1 MRLTVGPKRLLL
13 AVALLLSVLALA
25 AAPAGATTA
34 PTLSASAF
42 WQLNDANHN
51 AVSLQVTR
59 APGSANVF
67 IFVNQQF
74 CDTTTDEA
82 VFRGFTAQVPVK
94 GVAQINAQLRHAVLA
109 TTITGRETEQRL
121 PNCAAPTGIPTF
133 VDLGQVT
140 VGIAAAWIGNG
151 PITDVQPGIQARA
164 ASATG
169 AIVGPNTLFLGP
181 LGSSVTAEMRRSTL

>member
-1 MRLTVGPKRLLL
+1 MRLIVGPKRLLL
-13 AVALLLSVLALA
+13 AVTLLLSTLALA
-25 AAPAGATTA
+25 AAPAGAATP

-67 IFVNQQF
+67 ILVNQQF
-74 CDTTTDEA
+74 CDTATNEA
-82 VFRGFTAQVPVK
+82 VFRGFSAQVPVK
-94 GVAQINAQLRHAVLA
+94 GIAVINAQLKHAVLA
-109 TTITGRETEQRL
+109 TTITGRQTEQRL
-121 PNCAAPTGIPTF
+121 ANCAAPTGIPTF

-140 VGIAAAWIGNG
+140 TGIAAAWTGTG

-164 ASATG
+164 ANATG
-169 AIVGPNTLFLGP
+169 AIVGPNTLLIGP
-181 LGSSVTAEMRRSTL
+181 LGSSVFAEMRRSTL

>member
-13 AVALLLSVLALA
+13 AVTLLLSVLALA

-74 CDTTTDEA
+74 CDTDHRT
-82 VFRGFTAQVPVK
+82 R
-94 GVAQINAQLRHAVLA
+94 R
-109 TTITGRETEQRL
+109 
-121 PNCAAPTGIPTF
+121 C
-133 VDLGQVT
+133 
-140 VGIAAAWIGNG
+140 
-151 PITDVQPGIQARA
+151 
-164 ASATG
+164 
-169 AIVGPNTLFLGP
+169 
-181 LGSSVTAEMRRSTL
+181 SVVSPRRSR